1 MTRFH
6 THRHFAAPPDAV
18 FAALADPVR
27 LARWWGPAGFH
38 NTFTECEVESG
49 GMWRFTMHGPDGRH
63 YANESVF
70 EAVDAPD
77 RVVIRHLNHPHLR
90 LTITLTDHP
99 SDGQP
104 GTRVDWEQVFDS
116 ADVAAAVQAVV
127 VPANEQNLDR
137 WQAEVATQ
145 MPTGRD

>member
-6 THRHFAAPPDAV
+6 TQRHFAAPPEAV
-18 FAALADPVR
+18 FAALATPTR
-27 LARWWGPAGFH
+27 LARWWGPAGFS
-38 NTFTECEVESG
+38 NTFTQCDIAPG
-49 GMWRFTMHGPDGRH
+49 GMWRFTMHGPDGKH

-77 RVVIRHLNHPHLR
+77 RMVIRHLNHPHFRLR
-90 LTITLTDHP
+90 ITLTEQVV
-99 SDGQP
+99 DGQP

-116 ADVAAAVQAVV
+116 AEVAAAVQAVV

-137 WQAEVATQ
+137 WQAEVAAL
-145 MPTGRD
+145 PPHPPA